1 MQHPAHLLELADGR
15 VLLTYGDR
23 SKQDWEKGWPNGSK
37 LDGSTATPNG
47 ILVRLS
53 ADHGR
58 TWTAPERI
66 AGFDGDGG
74 YPATVQLADGR
85 LLTAY
90 YARKTPRH
98 DGYQMAT
105 VTWRCPTQ

>member
-1 MQHPAHLLELADGR
+1 MNWSTWPDPA
-15 VLLTYGDR
+15 
-23 SKQDWEKGWPNGSK
+23 K
-37 LDGSTATPNG
+37 LSGPKAVPNG

-53 ADHGR
+53 ADRGR

-74 YPATVQLADGR
+74 YPATVPLADGR

-105 VTWRCPTQ
+105 VVWKFR

>member
-1 MQHPAHLLELADGR
+1 MDLRIH
-15 VLLTYGDR
+15 T
-23 SKQDWEKGWPNGSK
+23 QDSRRP
-37 LDGSTATPNG
+37 
-47 ILVRLS
+47 R
-53 ADHGR
+53 
-58 TWTAPERI
+58 

-98 DGYQMAT
+98 DGYHMAT
-105 VTWRCPTQ
+105 VAWKPR